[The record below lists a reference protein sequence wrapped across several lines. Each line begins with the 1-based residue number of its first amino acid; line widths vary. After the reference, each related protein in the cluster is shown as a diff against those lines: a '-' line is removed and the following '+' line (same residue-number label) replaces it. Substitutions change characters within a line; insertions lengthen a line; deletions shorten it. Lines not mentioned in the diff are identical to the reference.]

1 MACFGY
7 YPRALGDL
15 DSEGF
20 RRFLRDK
27 AGGGVFG
34 VINSDEG
41 GGTEQTGW
49 DLFHSTRAL
58 CLLII

>member
-1 MACFGY
+1 MHWGTWTPKGSADFCVTK
-7 YPRALGDL
+7 R
-15 DSEGF
+15 
-20 RRFLRDK
+20 
-27 AGGGVFG
+27 GGGVFG